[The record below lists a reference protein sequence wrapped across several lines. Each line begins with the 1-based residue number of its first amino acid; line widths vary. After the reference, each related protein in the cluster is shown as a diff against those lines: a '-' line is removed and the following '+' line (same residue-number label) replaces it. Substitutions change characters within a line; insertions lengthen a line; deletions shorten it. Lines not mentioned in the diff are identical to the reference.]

1 MEPVMP
7 SIPKHLMR
15 EPEQAVQNK
24 NAMGKDDFLKL
35 LMAQLQHQDP
45 VNPMNHEQFATQ
57 LAQFSQLEQLS
68 NIGKG
73 IEGLQGGKVDETKLQ
88 ALGMIGREV
97 RASGSRVDL
106 QGGESVAL
114 KYLPDAEATPVK
126 ATIYDA
132 GGMLVREMELNGK
145 STANGAIVWDG
156 KDNAGQTAPSGKY
169 AFRIHGVDRNGQ
181 SKELGSE
188 ITGKVVGVETEGNQ
202 AVLLVDTGNG
212 PTKVEL
218 SKVSRVSL
226 PSEKPAGA
234 IGGGPAVPAK
244 GTEPAAS
251 VKPPKVITLGS
262 LEGNEG
268 EAAPEAPE
276 LPEAAEPVDFDE
288 TSSRGDM
295 SQIIGR
301 FGR

>member
-15 EPEQAVQNK
+15 EPEKAVQSK
-24 NAMGKDDFLKL
+24 NTMGKDDFLKL
-35 LMAQLQHQDP
+35 LMAQLQNQDP
-45 VNPMNHEQFATQ
+45 VNPLNHEQFASQ

-106 QGGESVAL
+106 QGGEAVAL

-126 ATIYDA
+126 ATVYDGA
-132 GGMLVREMELNGK
+132 GTLVREMELTGK
-145 STANGAIVWDG
+145 DQNGAVVWDG
-156 KDNAGQTAPSGKY
+156 KDNAGQPVSGGKY
-169 AFRIHGVDRNGQ
+169 AFKVYGVDRNGQ

-188 ITGKVVGVETEGNQ
+188 ISGKVTGVETEGNQ
-202 AVLLVDTGNG
+202 TLLLVDTGSG
-212 PTKVEL
+212 PTKIEL

-226 PSEKPAGA
+226 PSEKPTAAGK
-234 IGGGPAVPAK
+234 PAE
-244 GTEPAAS
+244 TDQAAP
-251 VKPPKVITLGS
+251 KIPKVITLGS
-262 LEGNEG
+262 LAENQESGD
-268 EAAPEAPE
+268 APEAPE
-276 LPEAAEPVDFDE
+276 VPEAPEEVDLE
-288 TSSRGDM
+288 EQPRGDM